1 MKSDKFVEGSTPLHL
16 ACKKSNVTCV
26 NFLLHMNVPVDVKD
40 ARGLTPLDVIGAYDD
55 ELDIPAA
62 TVKVSVDSIM
72 AEESGAQSPESIT
85 SYDSISFKTPKK
97 LSRLISTSSKTVHP
111 PIIEGIVSRPTS
123 STLGFTEGNLKKSC
137 VTSIAKSLLEKG
149 AKMPTT
155 LYREG
160 YARNQ
165 SKAQMTALHTAVEDD
180 NVELVKI
187 LLERD
192 GCMLSWNNR
201 GETALHMAIKNRFIE
216 PLKAMLT
223 YRNPSEIIDVR
234 DSQGKTLLHLA
245 VMTEWMDGVSL
256 LLEHGADV
264 KTSSNQKENVL
275 HLAAGNGN
283 FKMLE
288 ELLSVIGSEKVLPK
302 LFIFMPFRTSSHF

>member
-1 MKSDKFVEGSTPLHL
+1 
-16 ACKKSNVTCV
+16 
-26 NFLLHMNVPVDVKD
+26 MNVPVDVKD

-55 ELDIPAA
+55 ELDIPTA
-62 TVKVSVDSIM
+62 TVQVSVDSM
-72 AEESGAQSPESIT
+72 VTEQSGDWSPGSESTVSF
-85 SYDSISFKTPKK
+85 DSISFKTPKK
-97 LSRLISTSSKTVHP
+97 LSRLISASPKSVHP
-111 PIIEGIVSRPTS
+111 PIIEGIVSRPTTP
-123 STLGFTEGNLKKSC
+123 TLGSTRGNLKNSC

-160 YARNQ
+160 YARSQ
-165 SKAQMTALHTAVEDD
+165 SKTQMTALHTAVDD
-180 NVELVKI
+180 NNVELVKF
-187 LLERD
+187 LLERN

-201 GETALHMAIKNRFIE
+201 GETPLHMAIKNRFIE

-275 HLAAGNGN
+275 HLAAEKGN

-288 ELLSVIGSEKVLPK
+288 ELLSVIDSKKVLSK
-302 LFIFMPFRTSSHF
+302 FFIFTHCFFKLVGIFSRILGSRHRPIYII